1 MTINVQSCLE
11 SDTQFGIMIAV
22 AGRSRR
28 EGEGD
33 VSIYRVWHWC
43 NRDTAELQDSA

>member
-33 VSIYRVWHWC
+33 VSIYRVWH
-43 NRDTAELQDSA
+43 